1 MRLVVNYADCGSLI
15 LSDLNPN
22 KGKMLQR
29 LYAWVG
35 ALSSRS
41 SAEIWLAVI
50 AFVES
55 SVFLVPADI
64 LFIPMVL
71 ARPDKALRLVIVAT
85 VASVAGG
92 VAGWLIGFYAYE
104 TIARS
109 ILSFYGKL
117 DAFEHLRSY
126 VDLRWIALLLVSSG
140 LAHFP
145 PIKVITILSGVI
157 HINLLIFVGL
167 STLAR
172 GARFLILGLLLQR
185 YGTSMLAF
193 FREKRSVTI
202 SILVVAVAI
211 ALLGYGLA
219 RQF

>member
-1 MRLVVNYADCGSLI
+1 
-15 LSDLNPN
+15 
-22 KGKMLQR
+22 MLQR
-29 LYAWVG
+29 LYAWVA
-35 ALSSRS
+35 ALSSRP

-55 SVFLVPADI
+55 SVFLVPTDI

-71 ARPDKALRLVIVAT
+71 ARLDKALRLAIVAT

-104 TIARS
+104 AIARP

-140 LAHFP
+140 FAHFP
-145 PIKVITILSGVI
+145 PIKVVTILSGVV
-157 HINLLIFVGL
+157 HTNLLVFVGL

-172 GARFLILGLLLQR
+172 GARFLILALLLQR
-185 YGTSMLAF
+185 YGTSILAF
-193 FREKRSVTI
+193 LREKRSVII
-202 SILVVAVAI
+202 SISVVAVAI